1 MIFCADHGLFYM
13 IGSRNDGKKRLK
25 KILQLVVEIYFYAI
39 VIFAILAYK
48 GLAAFFFF
56 NMLRVVFPTLWGKLV
71 YHSLFAVLSFG
82 AIHQSFIKSV
92 VAKEYRRLLLILFL
106 CWSVVPTLTQL
117 DKSWEFSNVDF
128 FLCHVCVW
136 RLLSFTYIWKEKVCK
151 RMECPCGNDLFW
163 HSHRICGTLQL
174 CGD

>member
-1 MIFCADHGLFYM
+1 MISKGEKRNSSLDLLKIIGMFLIIAHHYYVHGGFAPVSVDNISKGRIFLEQVSMYGSWSCDLFALITGFYM

-48 GLAAFFFF
+48 GYAAG
-56 NMLRVVFPTLWGKLV
+56 RFPDLVGKLV

-92 VAKEYRRLLLILFL
+92 VAKG
-106 CWSVVPTLTQL
+106 V
-117 DKSWEFSNVDF
+117 
-128 FLCHVCVW
+128 
-136 RLLSFTYIWKEKVCK
+136 
-151 RMECPCGNDLFW
+151 
-163 HSHRICGTLQL
+163 
-174 CGD
+174 